1 MAISSAGLGS
11 GLNVADIV
19 SQLVSIERQPINKL
33 KTEASSIQS
42 KISSFGKAQ
51 SLVSTLRDSAAA
63 LGRSTLWSQTTA
75 TSADTTAVSA
85 TTSGAVA
92 AGDYAVSV
100 SKLAQAHTLY
110 SDVVTDPGAGTMTI
124 TSGTKS
130 VNLSFSDPAT
140 TLDQV
145 RDAINGSGVGI
156 TAAVVKD
163 AGGNARLSLTAKS
176 TGSSNQI
183 TVATTGT
190 GYASFTSAALH
201 EAQAAQDAALTIN
214 GVPVTSSTNEVNG
227 AVSGL
232 SLKLTKET
240 SSPVKVTVADD
251 TATQKKALED
261 FVSAYNAL
269 NTYLAD
275 QTKYDAGTKTAGT
288 LQGDSSAVGLRNQVR
303 SAVLGSGGISSAF
316 TTLNSI
322 GITLQKDGS
331 LKLDST
337 KAAEALKQPAEL
349 SKLFANVDTL
359 EPLNNGLGVSL
370 RQSLDQITGT
380 DGLLST
386 RTAGLKTRLKQNETN
401 QSTLEDRVA
410 RTQARLEKY
419 YQALDTKMN
428 SLNSL
433 SNYVSQQ
440 VKAWSNA
447 SSSDK

>member
-19 SQLVSIERQPINKL
+19 SQLVSVERQPINKL
-33 KTEASSIQS
+33 KTEATSIQA

-63 LGRSTLWSQTTA
+63 LGRSSLWSQTTA
-75 TSADTTAVSA
+75 TSADTAAVSA

-124 TSGTKS
+124 TSGTSS
-130 VNLSFSDPAT
+130 VNLNFSDPAT

-145 RDAINGSGVGI
+145 RDAINGSGVGV

-183 TVATTGT
+183 TVATTGA
-190 GYASFTSAALH
+190 GYASFTSATLH

-214 GVPVTSSTNEVNG
+214 GVPVTSSTNEVTS

-232 SLKLTKET
+232 TLKLTKET

-251 TATQKKALED
+251 TAAQKKALED

-269 NTYLAD
+269 NTYLTD
-275 QTKYDAGTKTAGT
+275 QTKYDPGAKTAGT

-316 TTLNSI
+316 TTLSSI
-322 GITLQKDGS
+322 GIGLQKDGS

-337 KAAEALKQPAEL
+337 KVAEALKQPAEL
-349 SKLFANVDTL
+349 SKLFANVDTI

-386 RTAGLKTRLKQNETN
+386 RTEGLKTRLKRNESN

-419 YQALDTKMN
+419 YQALDTKMS
-428 SLNSL
+428 SLNAL
-433 SNYVSQQ
+433 SSYVSQQ
-440 VKAWSNA
+440 VKVWNSA
-447 SSSDK
+447 SSSSD